1 MQIKERLQS
10 FLELTPAKVGLLVT
24 LVMCLLVLTKPY
36 ALEILELQMIDLR
49 FKTRGPIK
57 PGPEVVIAVV
67 DEKSQDALGRW
78 PWPRSIMADLINKL
92 TEYNAFTIGF
102 DMVFSESGE
111 DVYNQAVQLIEQQAE
126 AGELTPEAAAQLKK
140 NFENQKTGDELFAE
154 SLKNHGNTILG
165 MLFHDPE
172 DIQHLTQDQIE
183 KDLKTIE
190 RFSYKD
196 YKISDPDVMV
206 GIERRHTRPAVE
218 ANLPIFSDAA
228 YQAGYFN
235 LTPDDDGIMRHYPL
249 VMKAG
254 EHYYAPFWLHMIAN
268 YREKPNPIFFD
279 DASGHPHVVV
289 EDLDIPVDLQ
299 GRFLV
304 NYYGGAQT
312 FKHYPISDILEGKVS
327 PNDIDSKI
335 VLIGATGK
343 GIFDLRATPFERVY
357 PGVEINATILDNI
370 LQNNFLEPPPW
381 GRFFTFTVIL
391 ILGLILTPLLDRL
404 RAGGGFFLTLGFLIG
419 YYFINLQFFM
429 GSPLINQAAGMFI
442 KYDLIERAYLLNLV
456 YPSFEIAMVYLSM
469 TAINYFRESKQKQFI
484 RGAFGQYLSPTVV
497 KRLVDDPN
505 LLKLGGDQKRMTAFF
520 SDVAGFSGISEHLTP
535 QQLVEL
541 LNEYLSAMEGIIER
555 HEGIIDKYE
564 GDAIIA
570 FWGAPITRPDHALLA
585 CRASL
590 EMQAT
595 LEVMRIKWREEN
607 RDELTVRIGL
617 NTGRMVVGN
626 MGSSNRMD
634 YTIMG
639 DSVNLASRLEGVNK
653 VYGTNIMVSQFTY
666 EDIKGELECRELDLI
681 RVVGKAEPVAIYEVL
696 GEKGAL
702 DENFIKGVE
711 LFHEG
716 LARYRKKEWSKAL
729 ETFYQ
734 VIDIIPGDK
743 PSQTFIERCTEFSS
757 APKVARRAEDKARV
771 LPEDWDGVFQMTSK

>member
-24 LVMCLLVLTKPY
+24 LLMCLFVYTKPY

-49 FKTRGPIK
+49 FKTRGPLK
-57 PGPEVVIAVV
+57 PGPEVIIAVV

-78 PWPRSIMADLINKL
+78 PWPRSTMAKLINKL

-111 DVYNQAVQLIEQQAE
+111 DVYNQAVELIEQQAE
-126 AGELTPEAAAQLKK
+126 SGELTPEAAARLRK

-154 SLKNHGNTILG
+154 SLKNHGNAILG
-165 MLFHDPE
+165 LFFHE
-172 DIQHLTQDQIE
+172 QADIHHLSE
-183 KDLKTIE
+183 KQKEAGLKSIE
-190 RFSYKD
+190 RFRYKEFEITD
-196 YKISDPDVMV
+196 PQGMEKIEKKHS
-206 GIERRHTRPAVE
+206 RPAVE
-218 ANLPIFSDAA
+218 ANLKIFRNAS
-228 YQAGYFN
+228 YQGGYFN
-235 LTPDDDGIMRHYPL
+235 LTPDPDGIIRRYPL
-249 VMKAG
+249 VMKSG
-254 EHYYAPFWLHMIAN
+254 ENYYAPFWLHMIGN
-268 YREKPNPIFFD
+268 YREKPHPKFF
-279 DASGHPHVVV
+279 ANGFGIQSVTMG
-289 EDLDIPVDLQ
+289 DLKVPVDPEGQ
-299 GRFLV
+299 FLL
-304 NYYGGAQT
+304 NYYGGPQT
-312 FKHYPISDILEGKVS
+312 FTHYSISDILQDKIPAEVF
-327 PNDIDSKI
+327 DSRI

-357 PGVEINATILDNI
+357 PGVEINATAIDNI
-370 LQNNFLEPPPW
+370 IQNNFLEPPIW
-381 GRFFTFTVIL
+381 GKTFTFAVIL
-391 ILGLILTPLLDRL
+391 VLGIILTPLLARL
-404 RAGGGFFLTLGFLIG
+404 RAVGGFFLTLSFLVG

-429 GSPLINQAAGMFI
+429 GSPLINQAAGMFM
-442 KYDLIERAYLLNLV
+442 KTDLIDRAYLLNLV

-469 TAINYFRESKQKQFI
+469 TAVNYFRESKQKQFI

-505 LLKLGGDQKRMTAFF
+505 LLALGGDQKRMTAFF

-535 QQLVEL
+535 AQLVEL

-590 EMQAT
+590 EMQST
-595 LEVMRIKWREEN
+595 LEVMRKKWREEN

-702 DENFIKGVE
+702 DENLVKGVE

-716 LARYRKKEWSKAL
+716 LARYREKEWSQAL
-729 ETFYQ
+729 ETFQQ

-743 PSQTFIERCTEFSS
+743 PSQTFIKRCTEFSS

-771 LPEDWDGVFQMTSK
+771 LPDDWDGVFQMTSK

>member
-1 MQIKERLQS
+1 MQIPERLQS

-24 LVMCLLVLTKPY
+24 LLMCVFVYTKPY

-49 FKTRGPIK
+49 FQTRGPIK

-78 PWPRSIMADLINKL
+78 PWPRATLAKLIDKL

-102 DMVFSESGE
+102 DMVFSESGD
-111 DVYNQAVQLIEQQAE
+111 DVYNQAVELIAQRMK
-126 AGELTPEAAAQLKK
+126 AGEITLEVANNLKK
-140 NFENQKTGDELFAE
+140 SFENQKTGDELFAE
-154 SLKNHGNTILG
+154 SLKNHGNAILG
-165 MLFHDPE
+165 MLFHDPQ
-172 DIQHLTQDQIE
+172 DIQHLSKQQIE
-183 KDLKTIE
+183 TGLKSIH
-190 RFSYKD
+190 RFRYKD
-196 YKISDPDVMV
+196 YEISDPALMEQ
-206 GIERRHTRPAVE
+206 IELNNTRPAVE
-218 ANLPIFSDAA
+218 ANLPIFAEAA
-228 YQAGYFN
+228 YQAGFFN

-249 VMKAG
+249 IMKAG

-268 YREKPNPIFFD
+268 YLEKPNPKFFD
-279 DASGHPHVVV
+279 DEAGHPHVMAG
-289 EDLDIPVDLQ
+289 DLDIPVDRQ
-299 GRFLV
+299 GRFLI
-304 NYYGGAQT
+304 NYYGDPQT
-312 FKHYPISDILEGKVS
+312 FKHYPISDFLEDKVS
-327 PNDIDSKI
+327 ADDIDSNI

-357 PGVEINATILDNI
+357 PGVEINATIIDNI
-370 LQNNFLEPPPW
+370 LHGRYLEPPPW
-381 GRFFTFTVIL
+381 GKSFTFVVIL
-391 ILGLILTPLLDRL
+391 VLGFILTPLLSRL
-404 RAGGGFFLTLGFLIG
+404 RAVGGFFLTIGFLVG

-429 GSPLINQAAGMFI
+429 GSPLINQAAGLFI
-442 KYDLIERAYLLNLV
+442 KYELIERAYLLNLV
-456 YPSFEIAMVYLSM
+456 YPSFEIVMVYLSM
-469 TAINYFRESKQKQFI
+469 TAVNYFRESKQKQFI

-505 LLKLGGDQKRMTAFF
+505 LLALGGDQKRMTAFF
-520 SDVAGFSGISEHLTP
+520 SDVAAFSSISEHLTP

-570 FWGAPITRPDHALLA
+570 FWGAPITRSDHALLA

-590 EMQAT
+590 EMQHT
-595 LEVMRIKWREEN
+595 LVEMRKKWREEN

-639 DSVNLASRLEGVNK
+639 DAVNLASRLEGVNK

-702 DENFIKGVE
+702 DSDFMRGIS

-716 LARYRKKEWSKAL
+716 LGQYRKKDWAGAL
-729 ETFYQ
+729 DCFHQ

-743 PSQTFIERCTEFSS
+743 PSQTFIERCNEFRS
-757 APKVARRAEDKARV
+757 APKIARRAADKEQA
-771 LPEDWDGVFQMTSK
+771 LPDDWDGVFQMTSK

>member
-1 MQIKERLQS
+1 MQIPERLQS

-24 LVMCLLVLTKPY
+24 LLMCSLVYTKPY

-49 FKTRGPIK
+49 FKTRGPLK
-57 PGPEVVIAVV
+57 PGPEVIIAVV
-67 DEKSQDALGRW
+67 DEKSQDTLGRW
-78 PWPRSIMADLINKL
+78 PWPRSTMAKLINKL

-102 DMVFSESGE
+102 DIVFSESGD
-111 DVYNQAVQLIEQQAE
+111 DVYNQAVHLIEQQLE
-126 AGELTPEAAAQLKK
+126 EGGLSPEATADLRK

-154 SLKNHGNTILG
+154 SIKNHGNVVLG
-165 MLFHDPE
+165 MLFHDSV
-172 DIQHLTQDQIE
+172 DIQHLSKEQIE
-183 KDLKTIE
+183 EGLKNVE

-196 YKISDPDVMV
+196 YEVNNPKALEKINTEMS
-206 GIERRHTRPAVE
+206 RPAVE
-218 ANLPIFSDAA
+218 GNLPIFADAA

-235 LTPDDDGIMRHYPL
+235 LKPDDDGIMRHYPL
-249 VMKAG
+249 ILKSG
-254 EHYYAPFWLHMIAN
+254 DHYYAPFWLHMIAN
-268 YREKPNPIFFD
+268 YLEKPNPKFFD
-279 DASGHPHVVV
+279 DENGVLNITAG
-289 EDLDIPVDLQ
+289 DLKIPVDSR

-312 FKHYPISDILEGKVS
+312 FKHYPISDFLEDKV
-327 PNDIDSKI
+327 PPGEIDSTI

-357 PGVEINATILDNI
+357 PGVEINATIIDNI
-370 LQNNFLEPPPW
+370 LQRNFLEPPPW
-381 GRFFTFTVIL
+381 GKTFTFLVIL
-391 ILGLILTPLLDRL
+391 LLGILLTPLLARL
-404 RAGGGFFLTLGFLIG
+404 RAVGGFFLMLGFLAG

-429 GSPLINQAAGMFI
+429 GSPLINQIAGNFI
-442 KYDLIERAYLLNLV
+442 KYQFIDRGYLLNLV
-456 YPSFEIAMVYLSM
+456 YPSFEIVMVYLSM
-469 TAINYFRESKQKQFI
+469 TAVNYFQESKQKQFI

-505 LLKLGGDQKRMTAFF
+505 LLQLGGDQKRLTAFF

-535 QQLVEL
+535 QQLVAL

-555 HEGIIDKYE
+555 YGGIIDKYE

-590 EMQAT
+590 DMQTT
-595 LEVMRIKWREEN
+595 LAEMRIKWREEN

-653 VYGTNIMVSQFTY
+653 VYGTDIMVSQFTY
-666 EDIKGELECRELDLI
+666 EDIKDHLECRELDLI

-696 GEKGAL
+696 AEKGSL
-702 DENFIKGVE
+702 DSNFMKGIS
-711 LFHEG
+711 LFSEG
-716 LARYRKKEWSKAL
+716 LANYRKMEWERAL
-729 ETFYQ
+729 DNFQQ
-734 VIDIIPGDK
+734 VIDLIPGDR
-743 PSQTFIERCTEFSS
+743 PAQTFIGRCSEFI
-757 APKVARRAEDKARV
+757 ATPKIARRAEDKSRA